1 VISKKNKKM
10 KITLNRVNDNF
21 HFELKNERGH
31 IVSVDNRSE
40 FGGNDLGASPME
52 LVLMGV
58 AGCSAIDMISILKK
72 QRQEISSFKAEVEG
86 ERVQVGEAKPFKD
99 IHVIFYLEGNI
110 KEDKAAKA
118 AQLSFEKYCSVSKT
132 LEPTATI
139 HYKVVLNGVELAKV

>member
-1 VISKKNKKM
+1 M
-10 KITLNRVNDNF
+10 KVTLNRLNDNF

-31 IVSVDNRSE
+31 IVNVDSRPE
-40 FGGNDLGASPME
+40 FGGNDMGPSPME

-72 QRQEISSFKAEVEG
+72 QRQDITSFKAEVDG

-99 IHVIFYLEGNI
+99 IYVVFSLEGEINP
-110 KEDKAAKA
+110 EKASRA

-132 LEPTATI
+132 LEPTATV
-139 HYKVVLNGVELAKV
+139 HYKVILNGVELAKI